1 MKITR
6 EDLPQREVLLNIEV
20 EADDLVPYMDRAY
33 QRVVQRVNIPGFRKG
48 KAPRAVLERFV
59 GHEALLDE
67 AVDFLVPELV
77 ERAVKQE
84 QIEQGGIPSV
94 EVVQKDPV
102 TLKATVPLAPK
113 VLLDAYR
120 DIRVEPEAVEV
131 AEQEVETTLQRLRS
145 ELAPWEPVERPVAEG
160 DQATLDVRALVG
172 KREVAN
178 QKGVVYSVALDN
190 PNPVLGF
197 AQALIGAQAEERKE
211 FTLPVPDNYVDRRL
225 AGGECLFQVAV
236 HQVKEKRLPDLN
248 DEFAKGVGEG
258 FDTLEALKQQVRTDI
273 LAQKER
279 DVRLRYQEKVV
290 EELVART
297 NVELSPMLVE
307 HEAAHLLSDEQEALK
322 RQQVSVEDYLRTAG
336 RSEEQHVEEARA
348 AATQRLTRSYALLKV
363 AELEGLSAAPEEVE
377 KDLNSLLES
386 AGPQASAL
394 RRSLDTVEGRAS
406 MTRGV
411 LNRKVMDR
419 LVQIARGENP
429 GSGEAAPQE
438 AAQDESSGGT
448 QDAGTAG

>member
-1 MKITR
+1 
-6 EDLPQREVLLNIEV
+6 
-20 EADDLVPYMDRAY
+20 
-33 QRVVQRVNIPGFRKG
+33 
-48 KAPRAVLERFV
+48 
-59 GHEALLDE
+59 
-67 AVDFLVPELV
+67 
-77 ERAVKQE
+77 
-84 QIEQGGIPSV
+84 
-94 EVVQKDPV
+94 
-102 TLKATVPLAPK
+102 
-113 VLLDAYR
+113 
-120 DIRVEPEAVEV
+120 
-131 AEQEVETTLQRLRS
+131 
-145 ELAPWEPVERPVAEG
+145 
-160 DQATLDVRALVG
+160 
-172 KREVAN
+172 
-178 QKGVVYSVALDN
+178 
-190 PNPVLGF
+190 
-197 AQALIGAQAEERKE
+197 
-211 FTLPVPDNYVDRRL
+211 

-258 FDTLEALKQQVRTDI
+258 FDTLEALKQQVLTDI
-273 LAQKER
+273 RTQKER

-307 HEAAHLLSDEQEALK
+307 HEATHLLADEQEALK

-386 AGPQASAL
+386 AGSQASAL
-394 RRSLDTVEGRAS
+394 RRSLDTVEARAS

-438 AAQDESSGGT
+438 AAQDESSGGM